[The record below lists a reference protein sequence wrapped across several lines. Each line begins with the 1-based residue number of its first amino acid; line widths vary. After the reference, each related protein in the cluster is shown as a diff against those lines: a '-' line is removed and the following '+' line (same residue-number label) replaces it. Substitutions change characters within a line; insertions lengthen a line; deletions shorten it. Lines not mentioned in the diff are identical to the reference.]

1 MIVRAFIVVLFCF
14 IIEEKGLVKTQQ
26 QREGV
31 ERSREELRAVG
42 RVFALMIGGQRS
54 FFIKIQR

>member
-1 MIVRAFIVVLFCF
+1 MIVRAFIVVLFCS
-14 IIEEKGLVKTQQ
+14 IIEEKDLEKTQQ

-42 RVFALMIGGQRS
+42 RVFA
-54 FFIKIQR
+54 

>member
-1 MIVRAFIVVLFCF
+1 MIVRAFIVVLLCF

-31 ERSREELRAVG
+31 ERSREELRVVG
-42 RVFALMIGGQRS
+42 RVFALMIGGQRR
-54 FFIKIQR
+54 FFITIQR